1 MCDDAVTADRRGAD
15 VRNEP
20 AAPVAVTLPASAGS
34 SARAR
39 RVVGDAASAW
49 GLSADVAD
57 DAALVVTELVSN
69 AVDHA
74 TGPVGLTVT
83 RTTSGMRID
92 VSDRS
97 SSLPQPRPVQVD
109 SARGRG
115 LIIVAALSRSWG
127 AEPTSDGK
135 VVWAELEA

>member
-1 MCDDAVTADRRGAD
+1 M
-15 VRNEP
+15 
-20 AAPVAVTLPASAGS
+20 AVTLPASAGS
-34 SARAR
+34 SAQAR
-39 RVVGDAASAW
+39 QVVGDAAAAW
-49 GLSADVAD
+49 GLSEDATD

-83 RTTSGMRID
+83 RTESGMRIEVAD
-92 VSDRS
+92 ESTAM
-97 SSLPQPRPVQVD
+97 PQPRPVQVD

-127 AEPTSDGK
+127 TDLTADGK
-135 VVWAELEA
+135 VVWAELDG

>member
-1 MCDDAVTADRRGAD
+1 M
-15 VRNEP
+15 RNEP

-34 SARAR
+34 SAQAR
-39 RVVGDAASAW
+39 QALSDVATAW

-74 TGPVGLTVT
+74 TGPIGLTLA
-83 RTTSGMRID
+83 RTESGLRIEVAD
-92 VSDRS
+92 QSPAR
-97 SSLPQPRPVQVD
+97 PEPRPVRVD

-115 LIIVAALSRSWG
+115 LIIVAALSRAWG
-127 AEPTSDGK
+127 TEPTADGK
-135 VVWAELEA
+135 VVWAELDI

>member
-1 MCDDAVTADRRGAD
+1 M
-15 VRNEP
+15 
-20 AAPVAVTLPASAGS
+20 PASAGS

-39 RVVGDAASAW
+39 QVVGDAAAAW
-49 GLSADVAD
+49 GLSDDAAD

-74 TGPVGLTVT
+74 TGPVGLTVS
-83 RTTSGMRID
+83 RTESGLRIEVAD
-92 VSDRS
+92 QS
-97 SSLPQPRPVQVD
+97 SALPQPRPVRVD

-127 AEPTSDGK
+127 TEPTADGK
-135 VVWAELEA
+135 VVWAELDS